1 MDQQHLAMNI
11 ARKADEDAPKTMNV
25 SALDLLQTLPLTSA
39 GRPTLYGN
47 EVEVYCEENISLYD
61 HSEKTRYQRGRCSI
75 TTHRLFYI
83 DDSVSPPTA
92 LFLPLEWI
100 TRISKEAGFLAR
112 SAKIRVDVVL
122 PNPPLVTA
130 YFKLSFKDGGRD
142 DFYNPLDAS
151 LSRKAWKDTQPSHL
165 ADRRLQKREFK
176 AADAG
181 IAGIMRRQ
189 KEAQRET
196 TDLAAVAFTDLAN
209 LMEKARDMVG
219 LIERY
224 VDTTKAADAA
234 AASDSSRPD
243 GSTSR
248 EADINQLSSLMLD
261 MGIISPVT
269 RENSGSAYYE
279 QLARQL
285 AEFLDQVMGRHAG
298 IMTLSDIYCMF
309 NRARGVELVSPD
321 DLYHAAAQQKRLRL
335 GYHLRKF
342 NGGLLVLQADTHRE
356 DRVADRLEKMATKSS
371 DGFITAS
378 DVTVE
383 LHTSLPLAWEYLRT
397 EMEISTS
404 TLLTPRL
411 LDARLAVI
419 QSFHRDVE
427 ELLALKSVI
436 LRTLQKSVA
445 SEFLDIEMQFQRT
458 FIELFTTISTTL
470 PRLVPSLSAVA
481 GGVDASKSLA
491 PGARELRHRYKQF
504 EGMMHQTK
512 TTVAK
517 FYALRDEID
526 QVRTAYK
533 ELQSRTP

>member
-1 MDQQHLAMNI
+1 M
-11 ARKADEDAPKTMNV
+11 PKTMNV

-61 HSEKTRYQRGRCSI
+61 HSEKTRYQRGRCAI

-92 LFLPLEWI
+92 LYLPLEWI

-112 SAKIRVDVVL
+112 SAKIRIDVLL

-224 VDTTKAADAA
+224 VDTIKVADAA
-234 AASDSSRPD
+234 AASDSNRSD
-243 GSTSR
+243 GSSSR
-248 EADINQLSSLMLD
+248 DADINQLSSLMLD

-285 AEFLDQVMGRHAG
+285 AEFLDQVMARHAG

-342 NGGLLVLQADTHRE
+342 DGGLLVLQADTHKE
-356 DRVADRLEKMATKSS
+356 DRVAERLEKMATKSS

-383 LHTSLPLAWEYLRT
+383 LHTSLPLAWEYLRV
-397 EMEISTS
+397 
-404 TLLTPRL
+404 
-411 LDARLAVI
+411 A
-419 QSFHRDVE
+419 E
-427 ELLALKSVI
+427 ELGKLC
-436 LRTLQKSVA
+436 RDET
-445 SEFLDIEMQFQRT
+445 
-458 FIELFTTISTTL
+458 
-470 PRLVPSLSAVA
+470 
-481 GGVDASKSLA
+481 
-491 PGARELRHRYKQF
+491 F
-504 EGMMHQTK
+504 EGIN
-512 TTVAK
+512 
-517 FYALRDEID
+517 FYPNRFLSFDVNEI
-526 QVRTAYK
+526 TADD
-533 ELQSRTP
+533 SRETQL